1 MFMDSLTSFLEMG
14 GYARFVWPSFAVTL
28 FVLAGLLITSMRSLK
43 VKQQRLAALQA
54 ASQRRRKG
62 PAGEA

>member
-14 GYARFVWPSFAVTL
+14 GYARFVWPSFAVTFL
-28 FVLAGLLITSMRSLK
+28 VLAGLLIESMYSLK
-43 VKQQRLAALQA
+43 VKRQRLAALQA

-62 PAGEA
+62 AAGEA

>member
-14 GYARFVWPSFAVTL
+14 GYARFVWPSFAVTFL
-28 FVLAGLLITSMRSLK
+28 VLAGLLVESLYSLK

-54 ASQRRRKG
+54 ALQRRRKG
-62 PAGEA
+62 AAGEA

>member
-1 MFMDSLTSFLEMG
+1 
-14 GYARFVWPSFAVTL
+14 
-28 FVLAGLLITSMRSLK
+28 VLAGLLIESMRSLK

-54 ASQRRRKG
+54 ATQRRQKG